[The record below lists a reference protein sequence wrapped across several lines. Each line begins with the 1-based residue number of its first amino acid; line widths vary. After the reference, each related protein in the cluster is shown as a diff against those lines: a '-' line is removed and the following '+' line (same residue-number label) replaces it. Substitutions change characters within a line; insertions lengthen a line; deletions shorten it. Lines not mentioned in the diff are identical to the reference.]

1 VVVVVVVVVVL
12 VVGSG
17 GVGQKQHVIYPSSPF
32 GPLCQGSKFT
42 YCISPPLQ
50 SFIFYFIFSYKGYT
64 MKYNDCVIINMP
76 RPKRSLSGSDYK
88 SKVEKQVN
96 LPKVYAKSPKTE
108 KMQNLPVSYY
118 LNRKKLT

>member
-1 VVVVVVVVVVL
+1 
-12 VVGSG
+12 
-17 GVGQKQHVIYPSSPF
+17 
-32 GPLCQGSKFT
+32 
-42 YCISPPLQ
+42 
-50 SFIFYFIFSYKGYT
+50 